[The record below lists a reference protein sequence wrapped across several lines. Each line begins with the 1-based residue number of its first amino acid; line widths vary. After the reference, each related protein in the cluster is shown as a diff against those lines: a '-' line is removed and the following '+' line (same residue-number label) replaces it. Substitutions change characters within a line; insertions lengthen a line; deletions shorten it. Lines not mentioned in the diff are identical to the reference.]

1 MIPFLRN
8 GVFLLPVPPQPEGE
22 GSALRRQI
30 EWLWKNMDAPYR
42 RRHVIAL
49 CICAFTCLLL
59 LVNPALSRR
68 LIDDVIMAGNP
79 DPLLPILAVMLA
91 VKLGREGLRYMMV
104 IFLEKDSQ
112 NVVFNLRRRLFTKM
126 QYNDMCFF
134 DSHRTGDLMTRMSAD
149 LDWCR
154 HFLSYIDY
162 RIIDAVCTFVFAT
175 VYLTIV
181 NWKLT
186 LLLIVITPVLLLI
199 TKFFSKHVRPRFV
212 FMREK
217 LSEMN
222 TAAQENIAGN
232 RVVKAFAREEYEK
245 ERFEQKNRAFMNS
258 HLRINKL
265 WLTFFPVIELLV
277 NAIQLVTVFVGGL
290 FIIQGELT
298 PGELAIFTGL
308 SWAVSNPMREM
319 GNLINGLQRFSTSAA
334 KVTDLYY
341 ATPSIT
347 DETDATA
354 HEQVRGGIEF
364 DHVSF
369 CFDQKPVLTDVT
381 FSVQPGQTVAVM
393 GPTGSGKTTLIHLL
407 ARFYDVT
414 EGEIRVDGCNVKQWR
429 LRELRG
435 GIGTATQDVFLFSDT
450 VEGNIAFGNQELT
463 LDEVK
468 DFARRADAAEFAEK
482 LPEGYDTIIG
492 ERGVGLSGGQRQ
504 RIALARALAVRPG
517 ILVMDDT
524 TSAVDSETEQYI
536 QDQLRHL
543 PFECTKFIIAQRI
556 SSMRDADLILVLE
569 DGRITEQGTHRE
581 LLEKRGY
588 YWQTYCL
595 QYGISIQ
602 GVEAAAT
609 TDDRD
614 PVRTEAAEV

>member
-1 MIPFLRN
+1 MWK
-8 GVFLLPVPPQPEGE
+8 
-22 GSALRRQI
+22 QI
-30 EWLWKNMDAPYR
+30 AWLWENMDAPYR

-49 CICAFTCLLL
+49 CVCAFTCLLL
-59 LVNPALSRR
+59 LVNPALSRK
-68 LIDDVIMAGNP
+68 LIDDVIVAQNP
-79 DPLLPILAVMLA
+79 DPLLSILAVMLV
-91 VKLGREGLRYMMV
+91 VKLGREALRYMMV
-104 IFLEKDSQ
+104 IFLETDAQ
-112 NVVFNLRRRLFTKM
+112 DVVYNLRRRLFEKL
-126 QYNDMCFF
+126 QYSDMRFF
-134 DSHRTGDLMTRMSAD
+134 DSHRTGDIMTRMSAD

-154 HFLSYIDY
+154 HFLAFIDY
-162 RIIDAVCTFVFAT
+162 RILDAVCTFVFAT
-175 VYLTIV
+175 VYLTLV

-245 ERFEQKNRAFMNS
+245 ERFEEKNRAFMNS

-265 WLTFFPVIELLV
+265 WLTFFPMIELLV

-290 FIIQGELT
+290 FIIRGELT

-308 SWAVSNPMREM
+308 SWAVSNPMREL
-319 GNLINGLQRFSTSAA
+319 GNLINDLQRFSTSAA
-334 KVTDLYY
+334 KVMELHYNK
-341 ATPSIT
+341 PEIL
-347 DETDATA
+347 DAPDA
-354 HEQVRGGIEF
+354 VDHARMKGQIEF
-364 DHVSF
+364 EHVTF
-369 CFDQKPVLTDVT
+369 RMDNKPILEDVS

-407 ARFYDVT
+407 ARFYDVN
-414 EGEIRVDGCNVKQWR
+414 EGEIRVDGCDVRQWK
-429 LRELRG
+429 LSQLRG

-450 VEGNIAFGNQELT
+450 VEGNVAFGNQELT
-463 LDEVK
+463 LDEVR
-468 DFARRADAAEFAEK
+468 DFARRADAAEFVEK

-504 RIALARALAVRPG
+504 RIALARALAVRPS
-517 ILVMDDT
+517 ILIMDDT

-536 QDQLRHL
+536 REQLHSL
-543 PFECTKFIIAQRI
+543 PFPCTKFIIAQRI
-556 SSMRDADLILVLE
+556 ASMKDADLILVLR
-569 DGRITEQGTHRE
+569 DGKIAERGTHQE
-581 LLEKRGY
+581 LLAQHGY

-595 QYGISIQ
+595 QYGMPMK
-602 GVEAAAT
+602 EA
-609 TDDRD
+609 
-614 PVRTEAAEV
+614 VQHGAE

>member
-1 MIPFLRN
+1 M
-8 GVFLLPVPPQPEGE
+8 GK
-22 GSALRRQI
+22 QI
-30 EWLWKNMDAPYR
+30 KWLWDNMDKPYR
-42 RRHVIAL
+42 RRHIVAL
-49 CICAFTCLLL
+49 CVCVFTCLLL
-59 LVNPALSRR
+59 LVNPALSQR
-68 LIDDVIMAGNP
+68 LIDDVIMAQNP
-79 DPLLPILAVMLA
+79 EPLLSILGVMLV

-104 IFLEKDSQ
+104 IFLEKGSQ
-112 NVVFNLRRRLFTKM
+112 NVIFNLRRRLFEKL
-126 QYNDMCFF
+126 QYNDMRFF
-134 DSHRTGDLMTRMSAD
+134 DLHRSGDLMTRMSAD

-162 RIIDAVCTFVFAT
+162 RIIDAACTFLFAT
-175 VYLTIV
+175 VYLSIV

-245 ERFEQKNRAFMNS
+245 ERFEQKNRAFMDS

-265 WLTFFPVIELLV
+265 WLTFFPMVELLV

-290 FIIQGELT
+290 FIIRGELT

-308 SWAVSNPMREM
+308 SWAVSNPMREL
-319 GNLINGLQRFSTSAA
+319 GNLINDLQRFSTSAA
-334 KVTDLYY
+334 KVMELHYGK
-341 ATPSIT
+341 PKIV
-347 DETDATA
+347 DAPDAMA
-354 HEQVRGGIEF
+354 HERMQGQIEF

-369 CFDQKPVLTDVT
+369 GIDSKPILSDVT
-381 FSVQPGQTVAVM
+381 FSVLPGQTVAVM
-393 GPTGSGKTTLIHLL
+393 GPTGSGKTTLIQLL

-414 EGEIRVDGCNVKQWR
+414 EGQIRVDGCDVKQWK

-435 GIGTATQDVFLFSDT
+435 DIGTATQDVFLFSDT
-450 VEGNIAFGNQELT
+450 VEGNIAFGNQALT

-504 RIALARALAVRPG
+504 RIALARALAVRPS

-524 TSAVDSETEQYI
+524 TSAVDSETELYI
-536 QDQLRHL
+536 QNQLRSL
-543 PFECTKFIIAQRI
+543 PFPCTKFIIAQRV
-556 SSMRDADLILVLE
+556 SSMRDADLILVLQ
-569 DGRITEQGTHRE
+569 DGKITEQGTHRE

-595 QYGISIQ
+595 QYGIPME
-602 GVEAAAT
+602 EA
-609 TDDRD
+609 
-614 PVRTEAAEV
+614 V

>member
-1 MIPFLRN
+1 MRKQF
-8 GVFLLPVPPQPEGE
+8 
-22 GSALRRQI
+22 
-30 EWLWKNMDAPYR
+30 EWLWQNMDPPFR

-49 CICAFTCLLL
+49 CICVFSCILL

-68 LIDDVIMAGNP
+68 LIDDVIMAGNA
-79 DPLLPILAVMLA
+79 DPLLSILAVMLL
-91 VKLGREGLRYMMV
+91 VKLGREGMRYLMV
-104 IFLEKDSQ
+104 ILLEKGSQ
-112 NVVFNLRRRLFTKM
+112 NAVFNLRRRLFTRM
-126 QYNDMCFF
+126 QYNDMSFF
-134 DSHRTGDLMTRMSAD
+134 DSLRTGDLMTRMSAD

-154 HFLSYIDY
+154 HFLAYIDY
-162 RIIDAVCTFVFAT
+162 RIIDAVCTFLFAT
-175 VYLTIV
+175 VYLTFV

-186 LLLIVITPVLLLI
+186 LLLIVITPVLLVI
-199 TKFFSKHVRPRFV
+199 TKLLSRHIRPRFV

-245 ERFEQKNRAFMNS
+245 ERFEQKNNAFMDS

-265 WLTFFPVIELLV
+265 WLSFFPLIELLV

-290 FIIQGELT
+290 FIIGGELT

-308 SWAVSNPMREM
+308 SWAVSNPMREL
-319 GNLINGLQRFSTSAA
+319 GNLINDLQRFSTSAA
-334 KVTDLYY
+334 KVMELFY
-341 ATPSIT
+341 SVSSV
-347 DETDATA
+347 TDAPDA
-354 HEQVRGGIEF
+354 VPHERIRGKIEF

-369 CFDQKPVLTDVT
+369 RFGHKPVLKDVT

-393 GPTGSGKTTLIHLL
+393 GPTGSGKTTLINLL

-414 EGEIRVDGCNVKQWR
+414 EGEILVDDCNVKQWR
-429 LRELRG
+429 LADLRG

-450 VEGNIAFGNQELT
+450 VEGNIAFGAQDLT
-463 LDEVK
+463 LDEVR
-468 DFARRADAAEFAEK
+468 DFAVRADAAEFIDK

-543 PFECTKFIIAQRI
+543 PFPCTRFIIAQRI

-569 DGRITEQGTHRE
+569 DGRVTEQGTHRE
-581 LLEKRGY
+581 LLEKKGY

-595 QYGISIQ
+595 QYGLPLQ
-602 GVEAAAT
+602 HEGKGA
-609 TDDRD
+609 
-614 PVRTEAAEV
+614 

>member
-1 MIPFLRN
+1 MLRK
-8 GVFLLPVPPQPEGE
+8 
-22 GSALRRQI
+22 QI
-30 EWLWKNMDAPYR
+30 EWLWKNMDVPYR
-42 RRHVIAL
+42 RRHITAL
-49 CICAFTCLLL
+49 CICAFTCVLL

-68 LIDDVIMAGNP
+68 LIDDVIIAGNP
-79 DPLLPILAVMLA
+79 DPLLSILAVMLV

-112 NVVFNLRRRLFTKM
+112 NVVFNLRRSLFTKM
-126 QYNDMCFF
+126 QFNDMQFF
-134 DSHRTGDLMTRMSAD
+134 DAHRTGDLMTRMSAD

-162 RIIDAVCTFVFAT
+162 RIIDAVCTFVFAI
-175 VYLTIV
+175 VYLVFV

-186 LLLIVITPVLLLI
+186 LLLMVITPVLLVISRLLSRHI
-199 TKFFSKHVRPRFV
+199 RPRFV

-217 LSEMN
+217 LADMN

-245 ERFEQKNRAFMNS
+245 ERFEQKNKAFMDS
-258 HLRINKL
+258 HLRINRL
-265 WLTFFPVIELLV
+265 WLTFFPIIELLV

-290 FIIQGELT
+290 FIIRGELT

-308 SWAVSNPMREM
+308 SWAVSNPMREL
-319 GNLINGLQRFSTSAA
+319 GNLINDLQRFSTSAA
-334 KVTDLYY
+334 KVMELYY
-341 ATPSIT
+341 IVPRIG
-347 DETDATA
+347 DAPDA
-354 HEQVRGGIEF
+354 VSHDRVEGKIEF

-369 CFDQKPVLTDVT
+369 RFDSKPVLTDIS
-381 FSVQPGQTVAVM
+381 FSVEPGRTVAVM
-393 GPTGSGKTTLIHLL
+393 GPTGSGKTTLISLL

-414 EGEIRVDGCNVKQWR
+414 EGEIRVDGCNVKQWK
-429 LRELRG
+429 LSQLRG

-450 VEGNIAFGNQELT
+450 VEGNIAFGNQDLT
-463 LDEVK
+463 LEEVR
-468 DFARRADAAEFAEK
+468 DFARRADAAEFADR

-524 TSAVDSETEQYI
+524 TSAVDSETERYI
-536 QDQLRHL
+536 QDQLRNL
-543 PFECTKFIIAQRI
+543 PFRCTKFIIAQRI
-556 SSMRDADLILVLE
+556 SSMRDADLILVLQ
-569 DGRITEQGTHRE
+569 DGKVTEQGTHRE
-581 LLEKRGY
+581 LLDKRGY

-595 QYGISIQ
+595 QYGLSMDEERETAFPPVSGKV
-602 GVEAAAT
+602 GVQHGA
-609 TDDRD
+609 
-614 PVRTEAAEV
+614 

>member
-1 MIPFLRN
+1 MRKQF
-8 GVFLLPVPPQPEGE
+8 
-22 GSALRRQI
+22 
-30 EWLWKNMDAPYR
+30 EWLWQNMDAPFR

-49 CICAFTCLLL
+49 CVCAFTCILL

-79 DPLLPILAVMLA
+79 DPLLSILAVMLA

-126 QYNDMCFF
+126 QYNDMPFF
-134 DSHRTGDLMTRMSAD
+134 DAHRTGDLMTRMSAD

-154 HFLSYIDY
+154 HFLAYIDY
-162 RIIDAVCTFVFAT
+162 RIIDAVCTFLFAT
-175 VYLTIV
+175 VYLVTV

-186 LLLIVITPVLLLI
+186 MLLIVITPVLLVISRFLSRHI
-199 TKFFSKHVRPRFV
+199 RPRFV

-217 LSEMN
+217 LADMN

-245 ERFEQKNRAFMNS
+245 ERFEQKNKAFMDS

-265 WLTFFPVIELLV
+265 WLSFFPVIELLV

-290 FIIQGELT
+290 FIIRGELT

-308 SWAVSNPMREM
+308 SWAVSNPMREL
-319 GNLINGLQRFSTSAA
+319 GNLINDLQRFSTSAA
-334 KVTDLYY
+334 KVMELYY
-341 ATPSIT
+341 SVPSIV
-347 DETDATA
+347 DAPDAVA
-354 HEQVRGGIEF
+354 HDRLLGQIEF
-364 DHVSF
+364 DRVSF
-369 CFDQKPVLTDVT
+369 SFDNKPVLSDVT

-393 GPTGSGKTTLIHLL
+393 GPTGSGKTTLINLL

-414 EGEIRVDGCNVKQWR
+414 EGAVRVDGCDVRKWK
-429 LRELRG
+429 LDELRG

-450 VEGNIAFGNQELT
+450 VEGNIAFGNQDLT
-463 LDEVK
+463 LDEVR

-569 DGRITEQGTHRE
+569 NGRITEQGTHRE

-595 QYGISIQ
+595 QYGLPMK
-602 GVEAAAT
+602 EAI
-609 TDDRD
+609 
-614 PVRTEAAEV
+614 

>member
-1 MIPFLRN
+1 MRKQF
-8 GVFLLPVPPQPEGE
+8 
-22 GSALRRQI
+22 
-30 EWLWKNMDAPYR
+30 EWLWQNMDAPYR

-49 CICAFTCLLL
+49 CVCAFTCLLL

-79 DPLLPILAVMLA
+79 DPLLPILGVMLA

-112 NVVFNLRRRLFTKM
+112 NVVYNLRRRLFTKM
-126 QYNDMCFF
+126 QYNDMPFF
-134 DSHRTGDLMTRMSAD
+134 DRHRTGDLMTRMSAD

-154 HFLSYIDY
+154 HFLAYIDY
-162 RIIDAVCTFVFAT
+162 RIIDAVCTFLFAT
-175 VYLTIV
+175 VYLVTV

-186 LLLIVITPVLLLI
+186 LLLIVITPVLLVI
-199 TKFFSKHVRPRFV
+199 TRFLSRHIRPRFV

-217 LSEMN
+217 LAEMN

-245 ERFEQKNRAFMNS
+245 NRFEKKNKAFMDS

-265 WLTFFPVIELLV
+265 WLSFFPVIELLV

-290 FIIQGELT
+290 FIIRGELT

-308 SWAVSNPMREM
+308 SWAVSNPMREL
-319 GNLINGLQRFSTSAA
+319 GNLINDLQRFSTSAA
-334 KVTDLYY
+334 KVIELYY
-341 ATPSIT
+341 AVPSVV
-347 DETDATA
+347 DAA
-354 HEQVRGGIEF
+354 DAVSHEHLLGKIEF

-369 CFDQKPVLTDVT
+369 SFDQKPVLTDVT

-393 GPTGSGKTTLIHLL
+393 GPTGSGKTTLINLL
-407 ARFYDVT
+407 VRFYDVT
-414 EGEIRVDGCNVKQWR
+414 EGTVRVDGCDVKKWK
-429 LRELRG
+429 LNELRG

-450 VEGNIAFGNQELT
+450 VEGNIAFGDQSLT

-504 RIALARALAVRPG
+504 RIALARALALRPG
-517 ILVMDDT
+517 ILIMDDT

-556 SSMRDADLILVLE
+556 SSMRDADLILVLQN
-569 DGRITEQGTHRE
+569 GRVTEQGTHRE

-595 QYGISIQ
+595 QYGIPFE
-602 GVEAAAT
+602 EA
-609 TDDRD
+609 
-614 PVRTEAAEV
+614 V

>member
-1 MIPFLRN
+1 MLK
-8 GVFLLPVPPQPEGE
+8 
-22 GSALRRQI
+22 QI
-30 EWLWKNMDAPYR
+30 RWLMMNMDKKYR
-42 RRHVIAL
+42 LRH
-49 CICAFTCLLL
+49 ICALSICVLTCLLL
-59 LVNPALSRR
+59 LVNPALTSR
-68 LIDDVIMAGNP
+68 LIDEVIVAQNP
-79 DPLLPILAVMLA
+79 DPLLSILAVMLA
-91 VKLGREGLRYMMV
+91 VKLGREGLRYLMV
-104 IFLEKDSQ
+104 IFLETDSQ
-112 NVVFNLRRRLFTKM
+112 NVIFNLRSRLFTKL
-126 QYNDMCFF
+126 QYNDLSFF
-134 DSHRTGDLMTRMSAD
+134 DRHRTGDLMTRMSAD

-162 RIIDAVCTFVFAT
+162 RIIDAVCTFLFAT
-175 VYLTIV
+175 VYLAIV

-199 TKFFSKHVRPRFV
+199 TKLFSKHVRPRFV

-245 ERFEQKNRAFMNS
+245 ERFEEKNQAFMDS

-265 WLTFFPVIELLV
+265 WLTFFPMIELLV

-290 FIIQGELT
+290 FIIRGELT
-298 PGELAIFTGL
+298 PGQLAVFTGL
-308 SWAVSNPMREM
+308 SWAVSNPMREL
-319 GNLINGLQRFSTSAA
+319 GNLINDLQRFSTSAS
-334 KVTDLYY
+334 KVMELDLGR
-341 ATPSIT
+341 PEIV
-347 DETDATA
+347 DAPDA
-354 HEQVRGGIEF
+354 LDHGRMEGGIEF

-369 CFDQKPVLTDVT
+369 KMDNQPILTDVS

-414 EGEIRVDGCNVKQWR
+414 DGAVRVDGCDVRQWK
-429 LRELRG
+429 LQQLRG

-450 VEGNIAFGNQELT
+450 VEGNIAFGSQELT
-463 LDEVK
+463 VEEVR
-468 DFARRADAAEFAEK
+468 DFARRADAAEFIER

-504 RIALARALAVRPG
+504 RIALARALAVRPS
-517 ILVMDDT
+517 ILIMDDT

-536 QDQLRHL
+536 QRQLRSL
-543 PFECTKFIIAQRI
+543 PFDCTKFIIAQRI
-556 SSMRDADLILVLE
+556 SSMRDADLILVLQ
-569 DGRITEQGTHRE
+569 DGKISESGTHEE
-581 LLEKRGY
+581 LLKKRGY

-595 QYGISIQ
+595 QYGISME
-602 GVEAAAT
+602 EA
-609 TDDRD
+609 
-614 PVRTEAAEV
+614 V

>member
-1 MIPFLRN
+1 MARK
-8 GVFLLPVPPQPEGE
+8 GDKTMGK
-22 GSALRRQI
+22 QI
-30 EWLWKNMDAPYR
+30 RWLWENMDKPYQK
-42 RRHVIAL
+42 RHIIAL
-49 CICAFTCLLL
+49 CVCVITCALL

-68 LIDDVIMAGNP
+68 LIDEVIVAQNP
-79 DPLLPILAVMLA
+79 DPLMDILMLMLA
-91 VKLGREGLRYMMV
+91 VKLGREGMRYLMV
-104 IFLEKDSQ
+104 IFLEKASQ
-112 NVVFNLRRRLFTKM
+112 NVMFNLRRRLFEKM
-126 QYNDMCFF
+126 QYSDMCFF

-154 HFLSYIDY
+154 HFLAYIDY
-162 RIIDAVCTFVFAT
+162 RIIDAACTFLFAT
-175 VYLTIV
+175 VYLSIV

-199 TKFFSKHVRPRFV
+199 TKFFSKHVRSRFV

-245 ERFEQKNRAFMNS
+245 ERFEQKNRAFMDS

-265 WLTFFPVIELLV
+265 WLTFFPMIELLV

-290 FIIQGELT
+290 FIIRGELT

-308 SWAVSNPMREM
+308 SWAVSNPMREL
-319 GNLINGLQRFSTSAA
+319 GNLINDLQRFSTSAA
-334 KVTDLYY
+334 KVMELHYGK
-341 ATPSIT
+341 PEIV
-347 DETDATA
+347 DAPDA
-354 HEQVRGGIEF
+354 MEHERMRGQIEF

-369 CFDQKPVLTDVT
+369 RIDSKPILSDVT
-381 FSVQPGQTVAVM
+381 FSVLPGQTVAVM
-393 GPTGSGKTTLIHLL
+393 GPTGSGKTTLIQLL

-414 EGEIRVDGCNVKQWR
+414 EGQIRVDGCDVKQWK
-429 LRELRG
+429 LKELRG
-435 GIGTATQDVFLFSDT
+435 DIGTATQDVFLFSDT
-450 VEGNIAFGNQELT
+450 VEGNIAFGNQALT

-504 RIALARALAVRPG
+504 RIALARALAVRPS

-524 TSAVDSETEQYI
+524 TSAVDSETELYI
-536 QDQLRHL
+536 QNQLRSL
-543 PFECTKFIIAQRI
+543 PFPCTKFIIAQRI
-556 SSMRDADLILVLE
+556 SSMRDADLILVLQ
-569 DGRITEQGTHRE
+569 DGKITEQGTHRE

-595 QYGISIQ
+595 QYGISME
-602 GVEAAAT
+602 EA
-609 TDDRD
+609 
-614 PVRTEAAEV
+614 V

>member
-1 MIPFLRN
+1 MRTQFK
-8 GVFLLPVPPQPEGE
+8 
-22 GSALRRQI
+22 
-30 EWLWKNMDAPYR
+30 WLWENMDAPFR

-49 CICAFTCLLL
+49 CVCAFTCLLL

-79 DPLLPILAVMLA
+79 DPLLSILGVMLA

-126 QYNDMCFF
+126 QYSDMPFF
-134 DSHRTGDLMTRMSAD
+134 DAHRTGDLMTRMSAD

-154 HFLSYIDY
+154 HFLAYIDY

-175 VYLTIV
+175 VYLVTV

-186 LLLIVITPVLLLI
+186 LLLIVITPVLLVISRFLSRHI
-199 TKFFSKHVRPRFV
+199 RPRFM
-212 FMREK
+212 FMRER
-217 LSEMN
+217 LADMN

-245 ERFEQKNRAFMNS
+245 ERFEKKNRAFMDS

-265 WLTFFPVIELLV
+265 WLSFFPVIELLV

-308 SWAVSNPMREM
+308 SWAVSNPMREL
-319 GNLINGLQRFSTSAA
+319 GNLINDLQRFSTSAA
-334 KVTDLYY
+334 KVMELYY
-341 ATPSIT
+341 STSSVQDTP
-347 DETDATA
+347 DAVP
-354 HEQVRGGIEF
+354 HEKVLGGIEF

-369 CFDQKPVLTDVT
+369 SYDSKPVLTDVT
-381 FSVQPGQTVAVM
+381 FSVEPGQTVAVM
-393 GPTGSGKTTLIHLL
+393 GPTGSGKTTLISLL

-414 EGEIRVDGCNVKQWR
+414 EGAVRVDGCDVKRWKMD
-429 LRELRG
+429 ELRG

-450 VEGNIAFGNQELT
+450 VEGNIAFGDQDLT

-556 SSMRDADLILVLE
+556 SSMRDADLILVLQN
-569 DGRITEQGTHRE
+569 GRVTEQGTHRE

-595 QYGISIQ
+595 QYGLDMK
-602 GVEAAAT
+602 EAG
-609 TDDRD
+609 
-614 PVRTEAAEV
+614 

>member
-1 MIPFLRN
+1 
-8 GVFLLPVPPQPEGE
+8 
-22 GSALRRQI
+22 
-30 EWLWKNMDAPYR
+30 MDAPFR

-49 CICAFTCLLL
+49 CVCAFTCLLL

-79 DPLLPILAVMLA
+79 EPLLSILAVMLA

-126 QYNDMCFF
+126 QYSDMPFF
-134 DSHRTGDLMTRMSAD
+134 DAHRTGDLMTRMSAD

-154 HFLSYIDY
+154 HFLAYIDY

-175 VYLTIV
+175 VYLVTV

-186 LLLIVITPVLLLI
+186 LLLIVITPVLLVISRFLSRHI
-199 TKFFSKHVRPRFV
+199 RPRFV
-212 FMREK
+212 AMRER

-245 ERFEQKNRAFMNS
+245 ERFEEKNQAFMDS

-265 WLTFFPVIELLV
+265 WLSFFPVIELLV

-290 FIIQGELT
+290 FIIRGELT
-298 PGELAIFTGL
+298 PGELAVFTGL
-308 SWAVSNPMREM
+308 SWAVSNPMREL
-319 GNLINGLQRFSTSAA
+319 GNLINDLQRFSTSAA
-334 KVTDLYY
+334 KVIELYY
-341 ATPSIT
+341 ASPSVV
-347 DETDATA
+347 DAPDA
-354 HEQVRGGIEF
+354 VSHDRLRGKIEF

-369 CFDQKPVLTDVT
+369 AFDRKPVLTDVT
-381 FSVQPGQTVAVM
+381 FSAEPGQTVAVM
-393 GPTGSGKTTLIHLL
+393 GPTGSGKTTLINLL
-407 ARFYDVT
+407 ARFYDAT
-414 EGEIRVDGCNVKQWR
+414 EGAVRVDGCDVKRWK
-429 LRELRG
+429 LAELRG

-450 VEGNIAFGNQELT
+450 VEGNIAFGDQDLT
-463 LDEVK
+463 LEDVK

-517 ILVMDDT
+517 ILVLDDT

-536 QDQLRHL
+536 QRQLRGL
-543 PFECTKFIIAQRI
+543 PFDCTKFIIAQRI
-556 SSMRDADLILVLE
+556 SSMRDADLILVLQ

-595 QYGISIQ
+595 QYGMPMDK
-602 GVEAAAT
+602 EA
-609 TDDRD
+609 
-614 PVRTEAAEV
+614 V

>member
-1 MIPFLRN
+1 M
-8 GVFLLPVPPQPEGE
+8 GK
-22 GSALRRQI
+22 QI
-30 EWLWKNMDAPYR
+30 KWLWDNMDKPYR
-42 RRHVIAL
+42 RRHIVAL
-49 CICAFTCLLL
+49 CVCVFTCLLL
-59 LVNPALSRR
+59 LVNPALSQR
-68 LIDDVIMAGNP
+68 LIDDVIMAQNP
-79 DPLLPILAVMLA
+79 EPLLSILGVMLV

-112 NVVFNLRRRLFTKM
+112 NVIFNLRRRLFEKL
-126 QYNDMCFF
+126 QYNDMRFF
-134 DSHRTGDLMTRMSAD
+134 DLHRTGDLMTRMSAD

-162 RIIDAVCTFVFAT
+162 RIIDAVCTFLFAT
-175 VYLTIV
+175 VYLSVV

-186 LLLIVITPVLLLI
+186 LLLIGITPVLLLI

-245 ERFEQKNRAFMNS
+245 ERFEEKNRAFMNS

-265 WLTFFPVIELLV
+265 WLTFFPMIELLV

-290 FIIQGELT
+290 FIISGELT
-298 PGELAIFTGL
+298 PGQLAIFTSL
-308 SWAVSNPMREM
+308 SWAVSNPMREL
-319 GNLINGLQRFSTSAA
+319 GNLINDLQRFSTSAA
-334 KVTDLYY
+334 KVMELHYGR
-341 ATPSIT
+341 PEIV
-347 DETDATA
+347 DEPDAVEHGRMA
-354 HEQVRGGIEF
+354 GGIEF
-364 DHVSF
+364 KNVSF
-369 CFDQKPVLTDVT
+369 RIDSKPILTDVSFT
-381 FSVQPGQTVAVM
+381 VQPGQTVAVM

-407 ARFYDVT
+407 ARFYDAT
-414 EGEIRVDGCNVKQWR
+414 EGEVLVDGCDVKQWK
-429 LRELRG
+429 LHQLRG

-504 RIALARALAVRPG
+504 RIALARALAVRPS

-524 TSAVDSETEQYI
+524 TSAVDSETELYI
-536 QDQLRHL
+536 QEQLRSL
-543 PFECTKFIIAQRI
+543 PFPCTKFIIAQRI
-556 SSMRDADLILVLE
+556 SSMRDADLILVLQ

-581 LLEKRGY
+581 LLERRGY

-595 QYGISIQ
+595 QYGIPME
-602 GVEAAAT
+602 EA
-609 TDDRD
+609 
-614 PVRTEAAEV
+614 V

>member
-1 MIPFLRN
+1 MRK
-8 GVFLLPVPPQPEGE
+8 
-22 GSALRRQI
+22 QI
-30 EWLWKNMDAPYR
+30 AWLWRNMDAPFR
-42 RRHVIAL
+42 RHHVIAL

-59 LVNPALSRR
+59 LVNPALSQR
-68 LIDDVIMAGNP
+68 LIDDVIVAANP
-79 DPLLPILAVMLA
+79 DPLLSILAVMLV
-91 VKLGREGLRYMMV
+91 VKLGREGLRFLMIML
-104 IFLEKDSQ
+104 LEKDSQ
-112 NVVFNLRRRLFTKM
+112 NLMFNLRRRLFGKM
-126 QYNDMCFF
+126 QYNDMRFF
-134 DSHRTGDLMTRMSAD
+134 DTHRTGDLMTRMSAD

-154 HFLSYIDY
+154 HFMAFIDY
-162 RIIDAVCTFVFAT
+162 RIIDAVCTFLFAT
-175 VYLTIV
+175 VYLTVV

-245 ERFEQKNRAFMNS
+245 DRFEQKNRAFMNS

-265 WLTFFPVIELLV
+265 WLTFFPMIELLV

-308 SWAVSNPMREM
+308 SWAVSNPMRDL
-319 GNLINGLQRFSTSAA
+319 GNLINDLQRFSTSAA
-334 KVTDLYY
+334 KVIELYY
-341 ATPSIT
+341 AVPAIK
-347 DETDATA
+347 DAPDA
-354 HEQVRGGIEF
+354 VSHDRLQGGIEF

-369 CFDQKPVLTDVT
+369 CYDTKPVLTDVS

-393 GPTGSGKTTLIHLL
+393 GPTGSGKTTLIQLL

-414 EGEIRVDGCNVKQWR
+414 EGEVRVDGCDVKRWK
-429 LRELRG
+429 LSELRG

-450 VEGNIAFGNQELT
+450 VEGNVAFGAQDLT

-468 DFARRADAAEFAEK
+468 DFAARADAAEFVSK

-504 RIALARALAVRPG
+504 RIALARAMAVRPG

-543 PFECTKFIIAQRI
+543 PFTCTKFIIAQRI
-556 SSMRDADLILVLE
+556 SSMRDADLILVLQ
-569 DGRITEQGTHRE
+569 DGKITERGTHRE
-581 LLEKRGY
+581 LLEERGY

-595 QYGISIQ
+595 QYGIPMDGPLSP
-602 GVEAAAT
+602 GVGNPAMEGGMA
-609 TDDRD
+609 
-614 PVRTEAAEV
+614 

>member
-1 MIPFLRN
+1 M
-8 GVFLLPVPPQPEGE
+8 GK
-22 GSALRRQI
+22 QI
-30 EWLWKNMDAPYR
+30 RWLWENMDKPFR
-42 RRHVIAL
+42 RRHIIAL
-49 CICAFTCLLL
+49 CICVASCAML

-68 LIDDVIMAGNP
+68 LIDDVIMAQNP
-79 DPLLPILAVMLA
+79 DPLMGILMLML
-91 VKLGREGLRYMMV
+91 VFKLGREGTRYLMV
-104 IFLEKDSQ
+104 IFLEKASQ
-112 NVVFNLRRRLFTKM
+112 NVIFNLRRRLFEKL
-126 QYNDMCFF
+126 QYNDMRFF
-134 DSHRTGDLMTRMSAD
+134 DGHRTGDLMTRMSAD

-154 HFLSYIDY
+154 HFLAYIDY
-162 RIIDAVCTFVFAT
+162 RIIDAACTFLFAT
-175 VYLTIV
+175 VYLTLV

-217 LSEMN
+217 LSDMN

-245 ERFEQKNRAFMNS
+245 ERFEKKNRAFMDS

-265 WLTFFPVIELLV
+265 WLTFFPMIELLV

-290 FIIQGELT
+290 FIINGELT

-308 SWAVSNPMREM
+308 SWAVSNPMREL
-319 GNLINGLQRFSTSAA
+319 GNLINDLQRFSTSAA
-334 KVTDLYY
+334 KVMELHYGKPEIVDM
-341 ATPSIT
+341 P
-347 DETDATA
+347 DAVA
-354 HEQVRGGIEF
+354 HERMQGRIEF

-369 CFDQKPVLTDVT
+369 RIDSKQILSDVS
-381 FSVQPGQTVAVM
+381 FSVQPGQTVAVI
-393 GPTGSGKTTLIHLL
+393 GPTGSGKTSLIHLL
-407 ARFYDVT
+407 ARFYDAT
-414 EGEIRVDGCNVKQWR
+414 EGEVLVDGCNVKQWK
-429 LRELRG
+429 LHQLRG
-435 GIGTATQDVFLFSDT
+435 GIGIATQDVFLFSDT

-463 LDEVK
+463 LDDVK

-504 RIALARALAVRPG
+504 RIALARALAVRPS

-524 TSAVDSETEQYI
+524 TSAVDSETEMYI
-536 QDQLRHL
+536 QQQLRSL
-543 PFECTKFIIAQRI
+543 PFPCTKFIIAQRI
-556 SSMRDADLILVLE
+556 SSMRDADLILVLQ
-569 DGRITEQGTHRE
+569 DGRITEQGNHRE

-595 QYGISIQ
+595 QYGIPMK
-602 GVEAAAT
+602 EA
-609 TDDRD
+609 
-614 PVRTEAAEV
+614 V